1 MYRYAAYGLGI
12 HSELLLPE
20 LMASEAEADVDVVVR
35 LGTLAPSVLVA
46 DPSPY
51 CLYETD
57 EGAYIFWKEVGT
69 LLIRGGSEIVV
80 ERAPN
85 VEESRLRLLLLG
97 AAMGVLLHQRGLLVL
112 HASAVEVC
120 DGAAIFLGGRGWG
133 KSTVAAALHA
143 RGHRLLCDDVVAVD
157 VNGVGVAKVLPSFL
171 PQLKLWPDSVASL
184 GEDPDSLPKLSS
196 RFEKRHRQA
205 TNGFSHGP
213 APLKHIFV
221 LGKGSNLEIQ
231 PLQPQEALVRLL
243 GNLYV
248 ARFGSELLR
257 QDEASRLLQC
267 AQVVRSVPIDGL
279 NRPHPLQLV
288 SPIAQLAQLVERR
301 LGADVRR
308 ATA

>member
-143 RGHRLLCDDVVAVD
+143 RGHGA
-157 VNGVGVAKVLPSFL
+157 
-171 PQLKLWPDSVASL
+171 
-184 GEDPDSLPKLSS
+184 
-196 RFEKRHRQA
+196 
-205 TNGFSHGP
+205 
-213 APLKHIFV
+213 
-221 LGKGSNLEIQ
+221 GS
-231 PLQPQEALVRLL
+231 
-243 GNLYV
+243 
-248 ARFGSELLR
+248 
-257 QDEASRLLQC
+257 C
-267 AQVVRSVPIDGL
+267 AM
-279 NRPHPLQLV
+279 
-288 SPIAQLAQLVERR
+288 
-301 LGADVRR
+301 
-308 ATA
+308 T